1 MDETPARDGR
11 TSVWHAEVADGPR
24 PLPGAWL
31 DQSKGRTGARRAQLQ
46 SQTRD
51 CRAGRAG
58 AAERVATSAR
68 LRRPVPNRPETG
80 RHTSVAASSHTAW
93 PVGPGG
99 QNDTIVRL
107 VAQKLSENLGQSYYV
122 ENQGGGSGNIGMGA
136 AARAPADGYTILA
149 AGGNF
154 VINPSL
160 YAKIPYHPVADFTP
174 VTMLCS
180 SPHVLAVHPSVPAVS
195 VKELVALAQADPGKL
210 SYASAGRGTPAHL
223 AGELFRLAFG
233 VDVTHVPF
241 SGGGQAITSTIGGH
255 TSMAVSAV
263 PTAAPYIRGGNVRA
277 LAVMSA
283 TRTSVLPGVPT
294 MAEAGRPLEADIV
307 TGLLVR
313 AGTPRAIVELL
324 HREVV
329 RVMAAPEVRE
339 RLV

>member
-1 MDETPARDGR
+1 MNF
-11 TSVWHAEVADGPR
+11 
-24 PLPGAWL
+24 
-31 DQSKGRTGARRAQLQ
+31 
-46 SQTRD
+46 
-51 CRAGRAG
+51 
-58 AAERVATSAR
+58 
-68 LRRPVPNRPETG
+68 LRRQLLQLAAGVVASPAISTLAQAQGYPSR
-80 RHTSVAASSHTAW
+80 SVRVIV

-107 VAQKLSENLGQSYYV
+107 VAQKLSENLGQSFYV
-122 ENQGGGSGNIGMGA
+122 ENQGGGSGNIGMG
-136 AARAPADGYTILA
+136 A

-160 YAKIPYHPVADFTP
+160 YAKIPYDPVADFLA
-174 VTMLCS
+174 VSMLCT
-180 SPHVLAVHPSVPAVS
+180 SPHVLALHPSVPAAS

-223 AGELFRLAFG
+223 AGELFRLAF
-233 VDVTHVPF
+233 DLDLTHVPF

-263 PTAAPYIRGGNVRA
+263 PTAVPYVRAGNVRA

-283 TRTSVLPGVPT
+283 KRTAALPDVPT

-313 AGTPRAIVELL
+313 AGTPKEIVDLL

-329 RVMAAPEVRE
+329 KVMATPDVRE
-339 RLV
+339 RLVTLGFEPVAGSPDEFATWIRNEIAKWAKVIRDANIAAQ

>member
-1 MDETPARDGR
+1 M
-11 TSVWHAEVADGPR
+11 S
-24 PLPGAWL
+24 L
-31 DQSKGRTGARRAQLQ
+31 
-46 SQTRD
+46 
-51 CRAGRAG
+51 
-58 AAERVATSAR
+58 
-68 LRRPVPNRPETG
+68 LRRQLLQLAAGVVASPAVSLLAHAQAYPSR
-80 RHTSVAASSHTAW
+80 SVRVIV

-99 QNDTIVRL
+99 QNDTIARL

-160 YAKIPYHPVADFTP
+160 YAKIPYDPVADFTP

-195 VKELVALAQADPGKL
+195 VKELVALGQAEPGKL

-233 VDVTHVPF
+233 VDLTHVPF

-283 TRTSVLPGVPT
+283 TRTSVLPDVPT

-313 AGTPRAIVELL
+313 AGTPREIVELL

-329 RVMAAPEVRE
+329 RVMAAPEIRE
-339 RLV
+339 RLVTLGFEPVAGSPEEFAAWIRNEIAKWANVIRDANITVQ

>member
-1 MDETPARDGR
+1 MN
-11 TSVWHAEVADGPR
+11 
-24 PLPGAWL
+24 L
-31 DQSKGRTGARRAQLQ
+31 
-46 SQTRD
+46 
-51 CRAGRAG
+51 
-58 AAERVATSAR
+58 
-68 LRRPVPNRPETG
+68 LRRQLLQLAAGVVASPAVSLLAHAQAYPSR
-80 RHTSVAASSHTAW
+80 SVRVIV

-160 YAKIPYHPVADFTP
+160 YAKIPYDPVADFTP

-195 VKELVALAQADPGKL
+195 VKELVALAQARPGKL

-233 VDVTHVPF
+233 VDLTHIPF

-255 TSMAVSAV
+255 TTMAVSAV

-283 TRTSVLPGVPT
+283 TRTSVLPDVPT

-329 RVMAAPEVRE
+329 RVMAAPAVRE
-339 RLV
+339 RLVTLGFEPVAGSPEEFAAWIRNEIAKWANVIRDANITVQ

>member
-1 MDETPARDGR
+1 M
-11 TSVWHAEVADGPR
+11 S
-24 PLPGAWL
+24 L
-31 DQSKGRTGARRAQLQ
+31 
-46 SQTRD
+46 
-51 CRAGRAG
+51 
-58 AAERVATSAR
+58 
-68 LRRPVPNRPETG
+68 LRRQLLQLAAGVVASPAVSLLAHAQAYPSR
-80 RHTSVAASSHTAW
+80 SVRVIV

-160 YAKIPYHPVADFTP
+160 YAKIPYDPVADFTP

-313 AGTPRAIVELL
+313 AGTPSEIVELL

-329 RVMAAPEVRE
+329 RVMAAPEIRE
-339 RLV
+339 RLVTLGFEPVAGSPEEFAAWIRNEIAKWANVIRDANITPQ

>member
-1 MDETPARDGR
+1 M
-11 TSVWHAEVADGPR
+11 S
-24 PLPGAWL
+24 L
-31 DQSKGRTGARRAQLQ
+31 
-46 SQTRD
+46 
-51 CRAGRAG
+51 
-58 AAERVATSAR
+58 
-68 LRRPVPNRPETG
+68 LRRQFLQLAAGVVASPAVSLLAHAQAYPSR
-80 RHTSVAASSHTAW
+80 SVRVIV

-160 YAKIPYHPVADFTP
+160 YAKIPYDPVADFTP

-313 AGTPRAIVELL
+313 AGTPREIVELL

-329 RVMAAPEVRE
+329 RVMAAPEIRE
-339 RLV
+339 RLVTLGFEPVAGSPEEFAAWIRNEIAKWANVIRDANITVQ

>member
-1 MDETPARDGR
+1 M
-11 TSVWHAEVADGPR
+11 S
-24 PLPGAWL
+24 L
-31 DQSKGRTGARRAQLQ
+31 
-46 SQTRD
+46 
-51 CRAGRAG
+51 
-58 AAERVATSAR
+58 
-68 LRRPVPNRPETG
+68 LRRQFLQLAAGVVASPAVSLLAHAQAYPSR
-80 RHTSVAASSHTAW
+80 SVRVIV

-160 YAKIPYHPVADFTP
+160 YAKIPYDPVADFTP

-313 AGTPRAIVELL
+313 AGTPREIVELL
-324 HREVV
+324 HREVA
-329 RVMAAPEVRE
+329 RVMAAPEIRE
-339 RLV
+339 RLVTLGFEPVAGSPEEFAAWIRNEIAKWANVIRDANITVQ

>member
-1 MDETPARDGR
+1 M
-11 TSVWHAEVADGPR
+11 S
-24 PLPGAWL
+24 L
-31 DQSKGRTGARRAQLQ
+31 
-46 SQTRD
+46 
-51 CRAGRAG
+51 
-58 AAERVATSAR
+58 
-68 LRRPVPNRPETG
+68 LRRQFLQLAAGVVASPAVSLLAHAQAYPSR
-80 RHTSVAASSHTAW
+80 SVRVIV

-107 VAQKLSENLGQSYYV
+107 VAQKLSENLGQGYYV

-160 YAKIPYHPVADFTP
+160 YAKIPYDPVADFTP

-313 AGTPRAIVELL
+313 AGTPRKIVELL
-324 HREVV
+324 HREVA
-329 RVMAAPEVRE
+329 RVMAAPEIRE
-339 RLV
+339 RLVTLGFEPVAGSPEEFAAWIRNEIAKWANVIRDANITVQ

>member
-1 MDETPARDGR
+1 M
-11 TSVWHAEVADGPR
+11 S
-24 PLPGAWL
+24 L
-31 DQSKGRTGARRAQLQ
+31 
-46 SQTRD
+46 
-51 CRAGRAG
+51 
-58 AAERVATSAR
+58 
-68 LRRPVPNRPETG
+68 LRRQLLQLAAGVVASPAVSLLAHAQAYPSR
-80 RHTSVAASSHTAW
+80 SVRVIV

-160 YAKIPYHPVADFTP
+160 YAKIPYDPVADFTP

-195 VKELVALAQADPGKL
+195 VKELVALAQARPGKL

-233 VDVTHVPF
+233 VDLTHVPF

-313 AGTPRAIVELL
+313 AGTPREIVELL

-329 RVMAAPEVRE
+329 RVMAAPAVRE
-339 RLV
+339 RLVTLGFEPVAGSPEEFAAWIRNEIAKWANVIRDANITVQ

>member
-1 MDETPARDGR
+1 MAM
-11 TSVWHAEVADGPR
+11 S
-24 PLPGAWL
+24 L
-31 DQSKGRTGARRAQLQ
+31 
-46 SQTRD
+46 
-51 CRAGRAG
+51 
-58 AAERVATSAR
+58 
-68 LRRPVPNRPETG
+68 LRRQFLQLAAGVVASPAVSLLAHAQAYPSR
-80 RHTSVAASSHTAW
+80 SVRVIV

-160 YAKIPYHPVADFTP
+160 YAKIPYDPVADFTP

-313 AGTPRAIVELL
+313 AGTPREIVELL

-329 RVMAAPEVRE
+329 RVMAAPEIRE
-339 RLV
+339 RLVTLGFEPVAGSPEEFAAWIRNEIAKWANVIRDANITVQ

>member
-1 MDETPARDGR
+1 MN
-11 TSVWHAEVADGPR
+11 
-24 PLPGAWL
+24 L
-31 DQSKGRTGARRAQLQ
+31 
-46 SQTRD
+46 
-51 CRAGRAG
+51 
-58 AAERVATSAR
+58 
-68 LRRPVPNRPETG
+68 LRRQLLQLAAGVVASPAVSLLAHAQAYPSR
-80 RHTSVAASSHTAW
+80 SVRVIV

-160 YAKIPYHPVADFTP
+160 YAKIPYDPVADFTP

-195 VKELVALAQADPGKL
+195 VKELVALAQARPGKL

-233 VDVTHVPF
+233 VDLTHVPF

-329 RVMAAPEVRE
+329 RVMAAPAVRE
-339 RLV
+339 RLVTLGFEPVAGSPEEFAAWIRNEIAKWANVIRDANITPQ

>member
-1 MDETPARDGR
+1 M
-11 TSVWHAEVADGPR
+11 S
-24 PLPGAWL
+24 L
-31 DQSKGRTGARRAQLQ
+31 
-46 SQTRD
+46 
-51 CRAGRAG
+51 
-58 AAERVATSAR
+58 
-68 LRRPVPNRPETG
+68 LRRQFLQLAAGVVASPAVSLLAHAQAYPSR
-80 RHTSVAASSHTAW
+80 SVRVIV

-160 YAKIPYHPVADFTP
+160 YAKIPYDPVADFTP

-313 AGTPRAIVELL
+313 AGTPREIVELL

-329 RVMAAPEVRE
+329 RVMAAPEIRE
-339 RLV
+339 RLVTLGFEPVAGSPEEFAAWIRNEIAKWANVIRDANITPQ

>member
-1 MDETPARDGR
+1 M
-11 TSVWHAEVADGPR
+11 S
-24 PLPGAWL
+24 L
-31 DQSKGRTGARRAQLQ
+31 
-46 SQTRD
+46 
-51 CRAGRAG
+51 
-58 AAERVATSAR
+58 
-68 LRRPVPNRPETG
+68 LRRQLLQLAAGVVASPAVSLLAHAQAYPSR
-80 RHTSVAASSHTAW
+80 SVRVIV

-160 YAKIPYHPVADFTP
+160 YAKIPYDPVADFTP

-313 AGTPRAIVELL
+313 AGTPREIVELL
-324 HREVV
+324 HREVA
-329 RVMAAPEVRE
+329 RVMAAPEIRE
-339 RLV
+339 RLVTLGFEPVAGSPEEFAAWIRNEIAKWANVIRDANITPQ

>member
-1 MDETPARDGR
+1 M
-11 TSVWHAEVADGPR
+11 S
-24 PLPGAWL
+24 L
-31 DQSKGRTGARRAQLQ
+31 
-46 SQTRD
+46 
-51 CRAGRAG
+51 
-58 AAERVATSAR
+58 
-68 LRRPVPNRPETG
+68 LRRQLLQLAAGVVASPAVSLLAHAQAYPSR
-80 RHTSVAASSHTAW
+80 SVRVIV

-160 YAKIPYHPVADFTP
+160 YAKIPYDPVADFTP

-313 AGTPRAIVELL
+313 AGTPREIVELL

-339 RLV
+339 RLVTLGFEPVAGSPEAFAAWIRNEIAKWANVIRDANITVQ

>member
-1 MDETPARDGR
+1 M
-11 TSVWHAEVADGPR
+11 S
-24 PLPGAWL
+24 L
-31 DQSKGRTGARRAQLQ
+31 
-46 SQTRD
+46 
-51 CRAGRAG
+51 
-58 AAERVATSAR
+58 
-68 LRRPVPNRPETG
+68 LRRQLLQLAAGVVASPAVSLLAHAQAYPSR
-80 RHTSVAASSHTAW
+80 SVRVIV

-136 AARAPADGYTILA
+136 AARAPADGYTIVA

-241 SGGGQAITSTIGGH
+241 S
-255 TSMAVSAV
+255 AVARRS
-263 PTAAPYIRGGNVRA
+263 RRR
-277 LAVMSA
+277 LAVTRRWRCRRCRRQPPISGAA
-283 TRTSVLPGVPT
+283 TCAHSPS
-294 MAEAGRPLEADIV
+294 
-307 TGLLVR
+307 
-313 AGTPRAIVELL
+313 
-324 HREVV
+324 
-329 RVMAAPEVRE
+329 
-339 RLV
+339 

>member
-1 MDETPARDGR
+1 
-11 TSVWHAEVADGPR
+11 
-24 PLPGAWL
+24 
-31 DQSKGRTGARRAQLQ
+31 
-46 SQTRD
+46 
-51 CRAGRAG
+51 
-58 AAERVATSAR
+58 
-68 LRRPVPNRPETG
+68 
-80 RHTSVAASSHTAW
+80 
-93 PVGPGG
+93 
-99 QNDTIVRL
+99 
-107 VAQKLSENLGQSYYV
+107 
-122 ENQGGGSGNIGMGA
+122 
-136 AARAPADGYTILA
+136 
-149 AGGNF
+149 
-154 VINPSL
+154 
-160 YAKIPYHPVADFTP
+160 

-313 AGTPRAIVELL
+313 AGTPREIVELL
-324 HREVV
+324 HREVA
-329 RVMAAPEVRE
+329 RVMAAPEIRE
-339 RLV
+339 RLVTLGFEPVAGSPEEFAAWIRNEIAKWANVIRDANITVQ

>member
-1 MDETPARDGR
+1 MN
-11 TSVWHAEVADGPR
+11 
-24 PLPGAWL
+24 L
-31 DQSKGRTGARRAQLQ
+31 
-46 SQTRD
+46 
-51 CRAGRAG
+51 
-58 AAERVATSAR
+58 
-68 LRRPVPNRPETG
+68 LRRQLLQLAAGVVASPAVSLLAHAQAYPSR
-80 RHTSVAASSHTAW
+80 SVRVIV

-122 ENQGGGSGNIGMGA
+122 ENQGGGSGNIGMGV

-233 VDVTHVPF
+233 VDLTHVPF

-313 AGTPRAIVELL
+313 AGTPREIVELL

-329 RVMAAPEVRE
+329 RVMAAPEIRE
-339 RLV
+339 RLVTLGFEPVAGSPEEFAAWIRNEIAKWANVIRDANITPQ

>member
-1 MDETPARDGR
+1 M
-11 TSVWHAEVADGPR
+11 S
-24 PLPGAWL
+24 L
-31 DQSKGRTGARRAQLQ
+31 
-46 SQTRD
+46 
-51 CRAGRAG
+51 
-58 AAERVATSAR
+58 
-68 LRRPVPNRPETG
+68 LRRQFLQLAAGVVASPAVSLLAHAQAYPSR
-80 RHTSVAASSHTAW
+80 SVRVIV

-160 YAKIPYHPVADFTP
+160 YAKIPYDPVADFTP

-313 AGTPRAIVELL
+313 AGTPREIVELL

-339 RLV
+339 RLVTLGFEPVAGSPEEFAAWIRNEIAKWANVIRDANITPQ

>member
-1 MDETPARDGR
+1 MAM
-11 TSVWHAEVADGPR
+11 S
-24 PLPGAWL
+24 L
-31 DQSKGRTGARRAQLQ
+31 
-46 SQTRD
+46 
-51 CRAGRAG
+51 
-58 AAERVATSAR
+58 
-68 LRRPVPNRPETG
+68 LRRQLLQLAAGVVASPAVSLLAHAQAYPSR
-80 RHTSVAASSHTAW
+80 SVRVIV

-160 YAKIPYHPVADFTP
+160 YAKIPYDPVADFTP

-313 AGTPRAIVELL
+313 AGTPREIVELL

-329 RVMAAPEVRE
+329 RVMAAPEIRE
-339 RLV
+339 RLVTLGFEPVAGSPEEFAAWIRNEIAKWANVIRDANITPQ

>member
-1 MDETPARDGR
+1 M
-11 TSVWHAEVADGPR
+11 S
-24 PLPGAWL
+24 L
-31 DQSKGRTGARRAQLQ
+31 
-46 SQTRD
+46 
-51 CRAGRAG
+51 
-58 AAERVATSAR
+58 
-68 LRRPVPNRPETG
+68 LRRQLLQLAAGVVASPAVSLLAHAQAYPSR
-80 RHTSVAASSHTAW
+80 SVRVIV

-160 YAKIPYHPVADFTP
+160 YAKIPYDPVADFTP

-313 AGTPRAIVELL
+313 AGTPREIVELL

-329 RVMAAPEVRE
+329 RVMAAPEIRE
-339 RLV
+339 RLVTLGFEPVAGSPEEFAAWIRNEIAKWANVIRDANITPQ

>member
-1 MDETPARDGR
+1 M
-11 TSVWHAEVADGPR
+11 S
-24 PLPGAWL
+24 L
-31 DQSKGRTGARRAQLQ
+31 SRRQFLQLA
-46 SQTRD
+46 
-51 CRAGRAG
+51 AGI
-58 AAERVATSAR
+58 
-68 LRRPVPNRPETG
+68 
-80 RHTSVAASSHTAW
+80 AASPAVSGLAHGQAYPSRSVRVIV

-107 VAQKLSENLGQSYYV
+107 VAQRLSESLGQSFYV

-160 YAKIPYHPVADFTP
+160 YARIPYDPVADFTA
-174 VTMLCS
+174 VTMLCT
-180 SPHVLAVHPSVPAVS
+180 SPHVLAVHPSVPAAS
-195 VKELVALAQADPGKL
+195 VKELVKLAQAGSGKL

-223 AGELFRLAFG
+223 AGELFRLAF
-233 VDVTHVPF
+233 DLDLTHVPF

-263 PTAAPYIRGGNVRA
+263 PTAVPYVRAGNVRA

-283 TRTSVLPGVPT
+283 KRTSVLPDVPT

-313 AGTPRAIVELL
+313 AGTRQEIVDLL

-329 RVMAAPEVRE
+329 KVMAAAEVRE
-339 RLV
+339 RLVTLGFEPVAGTPDEFAAWIRSEIAKWAEVIRDANIAPQ

>member
-1 MDETPARDGR
+1 M
-11 TSVWHAEVADGPR
+11 S
-24 PLPGAWL
+24 L
-31 DQSKGRTGARRAQLQ
+31 
-46 SQTRD
+46 
-51 CRAGRAG
+51 
-58 AAERVATSAR
+58 
-68 LRRPVPNRPETG
+68 LRRQLLQLAAGVVASPAVSLLAHAQAYPSR
-80 RHTSVAASSHTAW
+80 SVRVIV

-160 YAKIPYHPVADFTP
+160 YAKIPYDPVADFTP

-313 AGTPRAIVELL
+313 AGSPREIVELL
-324 HREVV
+324 HREVA
-329 RVMAAPEVRE
+329 RVMAAPEIRE
-339 RLV
+339 RLVTLGFEPVAGSPEEFAAWIRNEIAKWANVIRDANITPQ

>member
-1 MDETPARDGR
+1 M
-11 TSVWHAEVADGPR
+11 S
-24 PLPGAWL
+24 L
-31 DQSKGRTGARRAQLQ
+31 
-46 SQTRD
+46 
-51 CRAGRAG
+51 
-58 AAERVATSAR
+58 
-68 LRRPVPNRPETG
+68 LRRQLLQLAAGVVASPAVSLLAHAQAYPSR
-80 RHTSVAASSHTAW
+80 SVRVIV

-160 YAKIPYHPVADFTP
+160 YAKIPYDPVADFTP

-210 SYASAGRGTPAHL
+210 SYASPGRGTPAHL

-313 AGTPRAIVELL
+313 AGTPREIVELL
-324 HREVV
+324 HREVA
-329 RVMAAPEVRE
+329 RVMAAPEIRE
-339 RLV
+339 RLVTLGFEPVAGSPEEFAAWIRNEIAKWANVIRDANITPQ

>member
-1 MDETPARDGR
+1 M
-11 TSVWHAEVADGPR
+11 S
-24 PLPGAWL
+24 L
-31 DQSKGRTGARRAQLQ
+31 
-46 SQTRD
+46 
-51 CRAGRAG
+51 
-58 AAERVATSAR
+58 
-68 LRRPVPNRPETG
+68 LRRQLLQLAAGVVASPAVSLLAHAQAYPSR
-80 RHTSVAASSHTAW
+80 SVRVIV

-160 YAKIPYHPVADFTP
+160 YAKIPYDPVADFTP

-313 AGTPRAIVELL
+313 AGTPREIVELL

-339 RLV
+339 RLVTLGFEPVAGSPEEFAAWIRNEIAKWANVIRDANITPQ

>member
-1 MDETPARDGR
+1 M
-11 TSVWHAEVADGPR
+11 S
-24 PLPGAWL
+24 L
-31 DQSKGRTGARRAQLQ
+31 
-46 SQTRD
+46 
-51 CRAGRAG
+51 
-58 AAERVATSAR
+58 
-68 LRRPVPNRPETG
+68 LRRQLLQLAAGVVASPAVSLLAHPQAYPSR
-80 RHTSVAASSHTAW
+80 SVRVIV

-160 YAKIPYHPVADFTP
+160 YAKIPYDPVADFTP

-313 AGTPRAIVELL
+313 AGTPREIVELL
-324 HREVV
+324 HREVA
-329 RVMAAPEVRE
+329 RVMAAPEIRE
-339 RLV
+339 RLVTLGFEPVAGSPEEFAAWIRNEIAKWANVIRDANITPQ

>member
-1 MDETPARDGR
+1 MN
-11 TSVWHAEVADGPR
+11 
-24 PLPGAWL
+24 L
-31 DQSKGRTGARRAQLQ
+31 
-46 SQTRD
+46 
-51 CRAGRAG
+51 
-58 AAERVATSAR
+58 
-68 LRRPVPNRPETG
+68 LRRQFLQLAAAIVASPAVSLPAHAQAYPSR
-80 RHTSVAASSHTAW
+80 SVRIIV

-136 AARAPADGYTILA
+136 AARAPADGYTVLA

-154 VINPSL
+154 VINPSP
-160 YAKIPYHPVADFTP
+160 YTKIPYDPVADFTP
-174 VTMLCS
+174 VTLLCS
-180 SPHVLAVHPSVPAVS
+180 SPHVLAVHPSVPAAS
-195 VKELVALAQADPGKL
+195 VKELVALAQAAPGTL

-223 AGELFRLAFG
+223 AGELFRLAF
-233 VDVTHVPF
+233 DLDLTHVPF

-255 TSMAVSAV
+255 TSIAVSAV
-263 PTAAPYIRGGNVRA
+263 PTAVPYVRAGNVRA

-283 TRTSVLPGVPT
+283 KRTAALPDVPT

-313 AGTPRAIVELL
+313 AGTPKDIVDLL

-329 RVMAAPEVRE
+329 RVMAVPDVRD
-339 RLV
+339 RLVMLGFEPVADSPDEFAMWIRNEIAKWAKVIRDANIVAQ

>member
-1 MDETPARDGR
+1 M
-11 TSVWHAEVADGPR
+11 SLPR
-24 PLPGAWL
+24 RQFL
-31 DQSKGRTGARRAQLQ
+31 QLA
-46 SQTRD
+46 
-51 CRAGRAG
+51 AGI
-58 AAERVATSAR
+58 
-68 LRRPVPNRPETG
+68 
-80 RHTSVAASSHTAW
+80 AASPAVSGLAHGQAYPSRSVRVIV

-107 VAQKLSENLGQSYYV
+107 VAQRLSESLGQSFYV

-160 YAKIPYHPVADFTP
+160 YARIPYDPVADFTA
-174 VTMLCS
+174 VTMLCT
-180 SPHVLAVHPSVPAVS
+180 SPHVLAVHPSVPAAS
-195 VKELVALAQADPGKL
+195 VKELVKLAQAESGKL

-223 AGELFRLAFG
+223 AGELFRLAF
-233 VDVTHVPF
+233 DLDLTHVPF

-263 PTAAPYIRGGNVRA
+263 PTAVPYVRAGNVRA

-283 TRTSVLPGVPT
+283 KRTSVLPDVPT

-313 AGTPRAIVELL
+313 AGTRQEIVDLL

-329 RVMAAPEVRE
+329 KVMAAAEVRE
-339 RLV
+339 RLVTLGFEPVAGTPDEFAAWIRSEIAKWAEVIRDANIAPQ

>member
-1 MDETPARDGR
+1 M
-11 TSVWHAEVADGPR
+11 S
-24 PLPGAWL
+24 L
-31 DQSKGRTGARRAQLQ
+31 
-46 SQTRD
+46 
-51 CRAGRAG
+51 
-58 AAERVATSAR
+58 
-68 LRRPVPNRPETG
+68 LRRQLLQLAAGVVASPAVSLLAHAQAYPSR
-80 RHTSVAASSHTAW
+80 SVRVIV

-160 YAKIPYHPVADFTP
+160 YAKIPYDPVADFRP

-180 SPHVLAVHPSVPAVS
+180 SPHVLAVHPSVPAVNT
-195 VKELVALAQADPGKL
+195 KELVALAQARPGKL

-233 VDVTHVPF
+233 VDLTHVPF

-283 TRTSVLPGVPT
+283 TRTSVLPG
-294 MAEAGRPLEADIV
+294 
-307 TGLLVR
+307 
-313 AGTPRAIVELL
+313 
-324 HREVV
+324 
-329 RVMAAPEVRE
+329 
-339 RLV
+339 

>member
-1 MDETPARDGR
+1 MN
-11 TSVWHAEVADGPR
+11 
-24 PLPGAWL
+24 L
-31 DQSKGRTGARRAQLQ
+31 
-46 SQTRD
+46 
-51 CRAGRAG
+51 
-58 AAERVATSAR
+58 
-68 LRRPVPNRPETG
+68 LRRQLLQLAAGVVASPAVSLLAHAQAYPSR
-80 RHTSVAASSHTAW
+80 SVRVIV

-160 YAKIPYHPVADFTP
+160 YAKIPYDPVADFTP

-233 VDVTHVPF
+233 VDLTHVPF

-313 AGTPRAIVELL
+313 AGTPREILELL

-329 RVMAAPEVRE
+329 RVMAAPEIRE
-339 RLV
+339 RLVTLGFEPVAGSPEEFAAWIRNETAKWANVIRDANITPQ

>member
-1 MDETPARDGR
+1 M
-11 TSVWHAEVADGPR
+11 S
-24 PLPGAWL
+24 L
-31 DQSKGRTGARRAQLQ
+31 
-46 SQTRD
+46 
-51 CRAGRAG
+51 
-58 AAERVATSAR
+58 
-68 LRRPVPNRPETG
+68 LRRQFLQLAAGVVASPAVSLLAHAQAYPSR
-80 RHTSVAASSHTAW
+80 SVRVIV

-160 YAKIPYHPVADFTP
+160 YAKIPYDPVADFTP

-313 AGTPRAIVELL
+313 AGTPREIVELL
-324 HREVV
+324 HREVG

-339 RLV
+339 RLVTLGFEPVAGSPEEFAAWIRNEIAKWANVIRDANITPQ

>member
-1 MDETPARDGR
+1 M
-11 TSVWHAEVADGPR
+11 S
-24 PLPGAWL
+24 L
-31 DQSKGRTGARRAQLQ
+31 
-46 SQTRD
+46 
-51 CRAGRAG
+51 
-58 AAERVATSAR
+58 
-68 LRRPVPNRPETG
+68 LRRQLLQLAAGVVASPAVSLLAHAQAYPSR
-80 RHTSVAASSHTAW
+80 SVRVIV

-122 ENQGGGSGNIGMGA
+122 ENQGGGSGNIGMGV

-313 AGTPRAIVELL
+313 AGTPRGIVELL

-329 RVMAAPEVRE
+329 RVMAAPEIRE
-339 RLV
+339 RLVTLGFEPIAGSPEEFAAWIRNEIAKWANVIRDANITPQ

>member
-1 MDETPARDGR
+1 M
-11 TSVWHAEVADGPR
+11 S
-24 PLPGAWL
+24 L
-31 DQSKGRTGARRAQLQ
+31 
-46 SQTRD
+46 
-51 CRAGRAG
+51 
-58 AAERVATSAR
+58 
-68 LRRPVPNRPETG
+68 LRRQLLQLAAGVVASPAVSLLAHAQAYPSR
-80 RHTSVAASSHTAW
+80 SVRVIV

-107 VAQKLSENLGQSYYV
+107 LAQKLSENLGQSYYV

-160 YAKIPYHPVADFTP
+160 YAKIPYDPVADFTP

-313 AGTPRAIVELL
+313 AGTPREIVELL
-324 HREVV
+324 HREVA
-329 RVMAAPEVRE
+329 RVMAAPEIRE
-339 RLV
+339 RLVTLGFEPVAGSPEEFAAWIRNEIAKWANVIRDANITVQ